1 MEDSEHAGERSSQ
14 VRAPEPP
21 THDSARS
28 GINSADNGDSDSGG
42 GSGSEI
48 ESDEDAVMGPRLPPG
63 VAGGTSLSECSRAA
77 AAVAPGGGTGD
88 HGKGLMPG
96 EGDAIASYVK
106 LNKRIPRRGEVGWTG
121 NEIASLEAQGYVMS
135 GSRHAKMNAIRIR
148 KENQVYTS
156 EEKRALILLQ
166 AQQQEERSNQVT
178 REFKQMVEDTL
189 RSKGK
194 SL

>member
-1 MEDSEHAGERSSQ
+1 M
-14 VRAPEPP
+14 
-21 THDSARS
+21 
-28 GINSADNGDSDSGG
+28 SGG
-42 GSGSEI
+42 
-48 ESDEDAVMGPRLPPG
+48 
-63 VAGGTSLSECSRAA
+63 
-77 AAVAPGGGTGD
+77 
-88 HGKGLMPG
+88 
-96 EGDAIASYVK
+96 
-106 LNKRIPRRGEVGWTG
+106 
-121 NEIASLEAQGYVMS
+121 
-135 GSRHAKMNAIRIR
+135 RHAKMNAIRIR

>member
-1 MEDSEHAGERSSQ
+1 M
-14 VRAPEPP
+14 
-21 THDSARS
+21 
-28 GINSADNGDSDSGG
+28 I
-42 GSGSEI
+42 
-48 ESDEDAVMGPRLPPG
+48 GPRLPDSTARASQPG
-63 VAGGTSLSECSRAA
+63 RSDRSQAFSGKS
-77 AAVAPGGGTGD
+77 GD

-106 LNKRIPRRGEVGWTG
+106 LNKRIPWRGEVGWTG
-121 NEIASLEAQGYVMS
+121 DEIASLEAQGYVMS

-166 AQQQEERSNQVT
+166 AQQQEERRSGRAQ
-178 REFKQMVEDTL
+178 FKQMVETL

>member
-1 MEDSEHAGERSSQ
+1 MLHVWVSLSDTFVH
-14 VRAPEPP
+14 
-21 THDSARS
+21 
-28 GINSADNGDSDSGG
+28 GDTQKGHVFL
-42 GSGSEI
+42 E
-48 ESDEDAVMGPRLPPG
+48 LPPSAKHISHSEVTEFSG
-63 VAGGTSLSECSRAA
+63 ASVAGIT
-77 AAVAPGGGTGD
+77 GGGTGD

-121 NEIASLEAQGYVMS
+121 DEIASLEAQGYVMS

-189 RSKGK
+189 RAKGK